1 MRDKDVSANEAKV
14 IDSKSTVT
22 FHFSLKLQSG
32 ELVDSNFDSKPATF
46 TMGDGNLLEG
56 FEQSLLGLREGQQ
69 SSIVIAAES
78 AFGIANPDNIQCFKR
93 REIEPL
99 LTDNKD
105 SILVPGLVLSFA
117 DAAKAEL
124 AGVVDRLDG
133 DKVYINFNHPLAGKD
148 IIFDIHILEILA
160 ATDKSNV

>member
-1 MRDKDVSANEAKV
+1 MSVNKTKA
-14 IDSKSTVT
+14 IDTKSTVT
-22 FHFSLKLQSG
+22 LHFSLKLQSG
-32 ELVDSNFDSKPATF
+32 ELIDSNFDSKPATF

-56 FEQSLLGLREGQQ
+56 FEQSLLGLKEGQQ

-78 AFGIANPDNIQCFKR
+78 AFGIANPENIQCFKR

-99 LTDNKD
+99 LADDKD
-105 SILVPGLVLSFA
+105 SILMPGLVLSFA

-124 AGVVDRLDG
+124 AGVVDRLEG
-133 DKVYINFNHPLAGKD
+133 DEVYINFNHPLAGKD

-160 ATDKSNV
+160 AAGELNA

>member
-1 MRDKDVSANEAKV
+1 MRDKNVSVNETKA
-14 IDSKSTVT
+14 IDTKSTVT
-22 FHFSLKLQSG
+22 LHFSLKLQSG
-32 ELVDSNFDSKPATF
+32 ELIDSNFDSKPATF

-56 FEQSLLGLREGQQ
+56 FEQSLLGLKEGQQ

-78 AFGIANPDNIQCFKR
+78 AFGIANPENIQCFKR

-99 LTDNKD
+99 LADDKD

-124 AGVVDRLDG
+124 AGVVDRLEG
-133 DKVYINFNHPLAGKD
+133 DEVYINFNHPLAGKD
-148 IIFDIHILEILA
+148 IIFDIHILDILA
-160 ATDKSNV
+160 GAGKLNA